1 MPLAYLALSQIRAF
15 LFRKLVLDKMAL
27 VRASRSSYASESLLR
42 FQCQH
47 DIRFKKKWRHN
58 TSGIR
63 ERQDFFG

>member
-1 MPLAYLALSQIRAF
+1 MPLAYLALSQIQAL

-27 VRASRSSYASESLLR
+27 GRREAAGHTRALLR

>member
-1 MPLAYLALSQIRAF
+1 MPLDYLALSQIQA
-15 LFRKLVLDKMAL
+15 LLPRKLVLDKMAL
-27 VRASRSSYASESLLR
+27 GRREAATYTRVLLR

>member
-27 VRASRSSYASESLLR
+27 GHREAAGHTRVLLR

-58 TSGIR
+58 TSGVR